1 MKNNMNLKVHHRIA
15 RIIFWVAQIVGIATI
30 LSLLIFI
37 GANIINDIQINDIGE
52 VFVKD
57 GYYTVILFFLC
68 EVFIAVAIVISWYKN
83 KIGAFLVIAFTILAY
98 IIWGYKDFNI
108 LLIHLP
114 LLFTGLLLLFYVY
127 YKKWIM
133 KKEKE

>member
-1 MKNNMNLKVHHRIA
+1 MNLKVHRRIA
-15 RIIFWVAQIVGIATI
+15 RIVFWVAQIVGTVTI
-30 LSLLIFI
+30 LSLLFFI

-57 GYYTVILFFLC
+57 GYYEIILSFLC
-68 EVFIAVAIVISWYKN
+68 EVFIAVAIIISWYKN
-83 KIGAFLVIAFTILAY
+83 KIGAFLVIVFTILAY
-98 IIWGYKDFNI
+98 IIWGYEDFNI

-127 YKKWIM
+127 YKKRIM

>member
-15 RIIFWVAQIVGIATI
+15 RIIFWIAQIVGIFTI
-30 LSLLIFI
+30 TMILIFI
-37 GANIINDIQINDIGE
+37 GANIINDIQINDIGK

-57 GYYTVILFFLC
+57 GYYEIILFFLC
-68 EVFIAVAIVISWYKN
+68 EVFIGVAIIISWYKN
-83 KIGAFLVIAFTILAY
+83 KIGAFLVIVFTILAY
-98 IIWGYKDFNI
+98 IIWGYEDFNI

-127 YKKWIM
+127 YKKRIM

>member
-1 MKNNMNLKVHHRIA
+1 L
-15 RIIFWVAQIVGIATI
+15 G
-30 LSLLIFI
+30 S

-57 GYYTVILFFLC
+57 GYYEIILFFLC
-68 EVFIAVAIVISWYKN
+68 EVFIAVAIIISWYKN
-83 KIGAFLVIAFTILAY
+83 KTGAFLVIAFTILAY
-98 IIWGYKDFNI
+98 IIWGHEDSNI

-127 YKKWIM
+127 YKNWII